1 MNPDSSNPQSAIR
14 NPHSP
19 RFAGKVALV
28 TGSSRGIGRAIALRL
43 AQEGADMVIHYRRQT
58 PAAQETAA
66 AVAAL
71 GRRTLV
77 VQADLGEAVAVRRMF
92 AQITETFGV
101 LDIFVANAAATAFK
115 PLLEVQEH
123 HLDKTLSI
131 TLKAFVLA
139 AQLAAPLMHGRQG
152 KIVTVSGIDAR
163 RYIPLHGVLAA
174 AKGALEVLTTYLA
187 CELAPRGIT
196 VNGVNP
202 GLVDTDSA
210 HVFGEEIYRLLAQNI
225 VAYTPLRRVG
235 TPDDIAK
242 VVAFLCSD
250 EAAWICGQTLTVD
263 GGLSLTSPFD
273 IRHLLASGDA

>member
-1 MNPDSSNPQSAIR
+1 MPHNPSIPQSAIR
-14 NPHSP
+14 NPQAP
-19 RFAGKVALV
+19 QFAGKVALV

-58 PAAQETAA
+58 SAAQETAA
-66 AVAAL
+66 AVTAL

-77 VQADLGEAVAVRRMF
+77 VQADLAEAEAVRQMF
-92 AQITETFGV
+92 TQITETFGV
-101 LDIFVANAAATAFK
+101 LDILVANAAATAFK
-115 PLLEVQEH
+115 PLMELQEH

-139 AQLAAPLMHGRQG
+139 AQLAVPLMHGRQG

-163 RYIPLHGVLAA
+163 RYIPLHGALAA

-225 VAYTPLRRVG
+225 VTYTPLQRVG

-242 VVAFLCSD
+242 VVTFLCSD

-273 IRHLLASGDA
+273 IRHLLTSGDT

>member
-1 MNPDSSNPQSAIR
+1 MHHNPSMPQSASR
-14 NPHSP
+14 SPHSP

-43 AQEGADMVIHYRRQT
+43 AQQGADMVIHYRRQIT
-58 PAAQETAA
+58 AAQETAA

-77 VQADLGEAVAVRRMF
+77 VQADLGEAVAVRQVF
-92 AQITETFGV
+92 AQISETFGV
-101 LDIFVANAAATAFK
+101 LDILVANAAATAFK
-115 PLLEVQEH
+115 PLMELQEH
-123 HLDKTLSI
+123 HLDKTLTI
-131 TLKAFVLA
+131 TLKSFVLA
-139 AQLAAPLMHGRQG
+139 AQLAAALMHGRQG

-163 RYIPLHGVLAA
+163 RYIPLHGALAA

-202 GLVDTDSA
+202 GFVDTDSA
-210 HVFGEEIYRLLAQNI
+210 HVFGEEIYRLLEQNI
-225 VAYTPLRRVG
+225 VTHTPLQRVG
-235 TPDDIAK
+235 MPDDIAK

-273 IRHLLASGDA
+273 IRHLLTSRDC